1 MLQVTERKVG
11 LRGEVLD
18 REALPTLLPQWQD
31 LCGRSAED
39 NVYYTPHYARALLD
53 SVEQDK
59 HVRFAVVWD
68 QMRLVALLPFTR
80 PKWPIP
86 LLQPACQAWQTKYTF
101 SCMPLLDRLRKDDAA
116 GALLDVM
123 ASVREGAW
131 AIPTLNIDGEACR
144 AIIAAL
150 GRRGLP
156 WAFAGGFERAV
167 LESGSTFEEHMD
179 GHVRP
184 SRRKDLARNRR
195 RLEKLGEVQ
204 HESHGFGPGLDR
216 AVAAFLDIE
225 ASGWKGRRGTALACH
240 DRTRD
245 FAVSA
250 FCGVGGESICR
261 ADMLLLDGVPIAVS
275 LIVFAGRTGFT
286 VKCTYDESYG
296 SYSAGLLLEA
306 EIIRSF
312 LSENWAGRLD
322 SATAGPHVVDG
333 LWSGRIGVADLMFC
347 SSPRNPEL
355 CLTALRKSD
364 QLRRSA
370 RAGLK
375 RVVERI
381 WQS

>member
-1 MLQVTERKVG
+1 MLQVAEWKVG
-11 LRGEVLD
+11 LRGEVLG

-39 NVYYTPHYARALLD
+39 NVYYTPRYARALLD

-59 HVRFAVVWD
+59 DLRFAVVRD

-80 PKWPIP
+80 SKWPIP
-86 LLQPACQAWQTKYTF
+86 VLQPARQAWQTKYTF

-123 ASVREGAW
+123 ASVSEGAW
-131 AIPTLNIDGEACR
+131 AIPTLNVDGEACR

-167 LESGSTFEEHMD
+167 LQPGGTFEEHMD

-184 SRRKDLARNRR
+184 RRRKDLARNRR
-195 RLEKLGEVQ
+195 RLEKLGRVQ
-204 HESHGFGPGLDR
+204 HEAHSFGAGLDG
-216 AVAAFLDIE
+216 AVAAFLEIE
-225 ASGWKGRRGTALACH
+225 ARGWKGRRGTALAC
-240 DRTRD
+240 DDKTRA
-245 FAVSA
+245 FAVAA
-250 FCGVGGESICR
+250 FTGAEGDSICR
-261 ADMLLLDGVPIAVS
+261 ADMLLLDGAPIAVS
-275 LIVFAGRTGFT
+275 LMVFAGRTGFT

-296 SYSAGLLLEA
+296 SYSAGLLLEV
-306 EIIRSF
+306 EVIRSF

-322 SATAGPHVVDG
+322 SATAGTHVLDG
-333 LWSGRIGVADLMFC
+333 LWPGRIEVADLMFC
-347 SSPRNPEL
+347 LSPRNPDL
-355 CLTALRKSD
+355 RLSALRRSD
-364 QLRRSA
+364 RMRRSA

-381 WQS
+381 RVS